1 MSGITRWAATIGVHA
16 HTVQLVHIAVMVFC
30 NTTLTNGKM
39 LSTLHFTCG
48 QQLWHE
54 LIPLWSCRSWCKL
67 HEQLTELNETFKKR
81 TEQAALPPPPRLPSK
96 EGEAPKSSS
105 NPDRH
110 TPRDRERAKRSE
122 PDRRHSR
129 DRERDRD
136 RDRYALL
143 GLLRNTNWSS
153 SSNFTFCHRWRC
165 LCTIY
170 TIAPT

>member
-1 MSGITRWAATIGVHA
+1 MSGITRWAATTGVHA
-16 HTVQLVHIAVMVFC
+16 YAYCCYAFLQDCIEKWENAV
-30 NTTLTNGKM
+30 NTACHM
-39 LSTLHFTCG
+39 
-48 QQLWHE
+48 WHE

-96 EGEAPKSSS
+96 ESEGPKSSS

-110 TPRDRERAKRSE
+110 TSRDRERAKRSE

-136 RDRYALL
+136 RDRDRYALL
-143 GLLRNTNWSS
+143 GLLRKRQLEQFNIVA
-153 SSNFTFCHRWRC
+153 FCRRWRC
-165 LCTIY
+165 ICTY
-170 TIAPT
+170 TIAPTNTIVGAL